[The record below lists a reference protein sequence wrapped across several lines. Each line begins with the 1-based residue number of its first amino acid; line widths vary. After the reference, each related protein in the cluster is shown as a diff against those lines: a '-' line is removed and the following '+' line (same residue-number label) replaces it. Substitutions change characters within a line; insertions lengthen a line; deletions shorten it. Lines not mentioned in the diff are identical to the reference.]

1 MSVEARVA
9 ELWQSEMVP
18 EDEVERFE
26 ENKMEENRSYET
38 TFHMQSEVDKLFLS
52 VDVNILFFSAV
63 ALSALVALWGMTT
76 GDKA

>member
-52 VDVNILFFSAV
+52 VDVNILFFYFSGGIV
-63 ALSALVALWGMTT
+63 SLSSPM
-76 GDKA
+76 GDDNR